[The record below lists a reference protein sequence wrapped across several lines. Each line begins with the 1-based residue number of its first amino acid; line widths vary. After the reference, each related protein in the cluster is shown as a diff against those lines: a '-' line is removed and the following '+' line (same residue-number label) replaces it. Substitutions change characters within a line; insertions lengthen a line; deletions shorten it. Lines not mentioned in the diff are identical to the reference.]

1 MATLEAA
8 TVELQNLNGTSDIQ
22 LEAMFDQYDA
32 ISVLSTS
39 VDQTNIILV
48 DILEVMKSFI
58 AAVPKEIS
66 EGYDKLIDFEKT
78 QEVLEGR
85 GATGGDD
92 DDADGDDSN
101 GKGFFKSNFDKGMK
115 KDLKFVDAIKD
126 SIAEVILV
134 AGSVAG
140 TISSALGF
148 VAKALSGFGGL
159 IGKLI
164 RVFGGKLLTG
174 LRLLAGL
181 VTAPIAMVIAA
192 VAGLT
197 LGITGFIEDFQSEEG
212 TFMDKLIAGLGGF
225 VKGVM
230 KLVTVPL
237 DLLKGAI
244 SWVAGALGFEEFEKM
259 LDGFSFT
266 EGFAEVVDIAVD
278 FIQSIKDWIANKV
291 KSLVNGVGEFFGL
304 DPIFED
310 KPEAVSGANT
320 NAEDTKSKSS
330 REEYSEES
338 SSKRLSS
345 SEDVIENESLAVS
358 TAAGEPVAA
367 KVTEAK
373 AEGSSKKVK
382 IPEGVR
388 VTFFGQYSS
397 YNKET
402 NSQAFFSNVKD
413 AVTFLNAPIEEA
425 AKMDTSGYA
434 AQIYEERKKF
444 ESRPKRV
451 LKSKSKSGETQ
462 SPILNAVSA
471 PQSLVVGEPV
481 SANVER
487 SPGMIVGA
495 GERIA
500 LSNSVAIENNKLEE
514 KKAEMNQS
522 GSSNAVIS
530 SDNNSTNISSSTH
543 NHGMPSATDKSDR
556 TDRRGSFRGA

>member
-192 VAGLT
+192 VAGLA

>member
-66 EGYDKLIDFEKT
+66 EGYDRLIDFEKT

-192 VAGLT
+192 VAGLA